1 MVVYKSILKTG
12 YFSLAAVGAAYAIF
26 VCCLTNP
33 HIQRHAL
40 YANKI
45 ANSWWADPREPQA
58 YGFAKNQVTL
68 FNITTPDNET
78 LSAWHVLPLNVYEKH
93 EEELLDEPSGPVDN
107 RFPQTKAFKL
117 LKEDPN
123 ARLVINFHGNAG
135 NIAQGWRTSTYRSL
149 TTLPNVHVLTLDYRG
164 FGHSTGA
171 PSEAGLITDGAA
183 LVAFALE
190 TLRIPPARI
199 VILGQSLGTAV
210 ATAVGLQF
218 SAPEVGLALLPQQ
231 GQSGDDE
238 NDGDALKERLR
249 ALSQAAGGAH
259 FAGIVLAA
267 PFTSLPVLVD
277 TYRIFGIV
285 PILSPLRPYP
295 RVQNWLRSH
304 IVDEWNTQG
313 RIEALVREAAA
324 DANAE
329 RGRRQGK
336 GGLRL
341 HVLHA
346 KNDWD
351 IPWKHGQQVWEV
363 ASEKL
368 IEMGGGE
375 QAVKVVER
383 RLEADGGRSGVMRR
397 VADGLGNE
405 VRMDLVPYGGHNRL
419 VTFATVTLAVQRA
432 FDAAEALF

>member
-1 MVVYKSILKTG
+1 MVAYKPILKVG
-12 YFSLAAVGAAYAIF
+12 YFGLAAVGAAYAIF
-26 VCCLTNP
+26 VYCLTNQ
-33 HIQRHAL
+33 HLQRHAL
-40 YANKI
+40 YAHKI
-45 ANSWWADPREPQA
+45 VNAWWADPYKPQSF
-58 YGFAKNQVTL
+58 GFAKNQVTP

-78 LSAWHVLPLNVYEKH
+78 LFAWHVLPFNVYEKH
-93 EEELLDEPSGPVDN
+93 EDELLDEPVGPVND

-117 LKEDPN
+117 LTEDPK

-164 FGHSTGA
+164 FGHSTGS

-218 SAPEVGLALLPQQ
+218 TAPEAGLALLPQR
-231 GQSGDDE
+231 GQDD
-238 NDGDALKERLR
+238 DFGDALKERLR
-249 ALSQAAGGAH
+249 ALSPVASGAH
-259 FAGIVLAA
+259 FAGVVLAA

-285 PILSPLRPYP
+285 PILSPMRQYP
-295 RVQNWLRSH
+295 RIQNWLRSH

-313 RIEALVREAAA
+313 RIEALVRESATNA
-324 DANAE
+324 DDKN
-329 RGRRQGK
+329 GRQGK
-336 GGLRL
+336 AGLHL
-341 HVLHA
+341 HIVHA
-346 KNDWD
+346 KNDFE
-351 IPWKHGQQVWEV
+351 IPWKHGQQLWET

-368 IEMGGGE
+368 IEVGGGE

-383 RLEADGGRSGVMRR
+383 RLEADEGRSGVMRR
-397 VADGLGNE
+397 VADGSGND
-405 VRMDLVPYGGHNRL
+405 VRLDLVPYGGHNRV

-432 FDAAEALF
+432 FDAAEALV